1 MKTITPFSL
10 PERKTEQDIN
20 KCQHE
25 WVLYNGCIGYE
36 SLVCL
41 KCGIDKNDLKEI
53 REQGINNNRI
63 AREEADLKT
72 KPTAEEIIKE
82 LK

>member
-10 PERKTEQDIN
+10 PQLKTEQEI
-20 KCQHE
+20 KRCQHK
-25 WVLYNGCIGYE
+25 WVLYDGSIGYE

-41 KCGIDKNDLKEI
+41 KCGIDKNDLREI
-53 REQGINNNRI
+53 KEQGINNNRTT
-63 AREEADLKT
+63 REEAELKT

>member
-1 MKTITPFSL
+1 MKTITPYNL
-10 PERKTEQDIN
+10 PKLKTEQEI
-20 KCQHE
+20 KSCVHE
-25 WVLYNGCIGYE
+25 WALYDGCLGYE

-72 KPTAEEIIKE
+72 KPTAEEIIKS